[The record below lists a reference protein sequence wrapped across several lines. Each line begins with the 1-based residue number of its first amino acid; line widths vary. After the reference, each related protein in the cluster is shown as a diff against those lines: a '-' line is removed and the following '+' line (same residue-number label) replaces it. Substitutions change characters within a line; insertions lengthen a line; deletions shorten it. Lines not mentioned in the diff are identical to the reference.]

1 MSTDFPT
8 APLTSR
14 FINQRAAA
22 PWKSLSLRLTHR
34 NPGTPF
40 GNAVKGFTRSREFA
54 EAFCTWVLP
63 DQPQQQA
70 FEAFAGELENM
81 GCAKWPILTP
91 YRFLLHPNVDVL
103 IKPENLKHA
112 SELARLDINYRPELN
127 WLTYTKVMEFYRHI
141 SVQIADLNPR
151 DMIDVQNFIWC
162 IDSDQYRD

>member
-1 MSTDFPT
+1 M
-8 APLTSR
+8 
-14 FINQRAAA
+14 
-22 PWKSLSLRLTHR
+22 
-34 NPGTPF
+34 
-40 GNAVKGFTRSREFA
+40 KGFTRSREFA